1 MKLVETAVAR
11 PVATML
17 LMVGLILAGAVS
29 LFLLP
34 VAPVPQIDY
43 PIVSV
48 TASMPG
54 ANPQTMASAVATPL
68 ESHLGQIA
76 GVNEMTSTSS
86 VATTRITLQF
96 DLDRDI
102 NGAQRDI
109 QAAISAA
116 RADLPA
122 SLPNNPTYRSNNPTD
137 VPVVTLSLTSSTL
150 SQGQLFDAAANIL
163 QQKLSQVEGVS
174 QVSVTGSALPAVRVE
189 LNQLALFKYGI
200 SLENVRSALAA
211 ANYNSPKGAL
221 TVNEQRLQ
229 IYSNDQSRRAEDYVN
244 LVIAYRNGATIRLH
258 DVAEVVESVEDSH
271 SFGVVNDEIG
281 VQVDVF
287 RAPGANNI
295 EVVDKVKAL
304 LPPLAA
310 ALPAEAEMR
319 VMRDRTLTIRTSLHE
334 VEQSLLLAVVL
345 VIFVVFLFLRD
356 WRATLV
362 PSISVFGSL
371 IGSFAVM
378 YLLDYSL
385 DNFSLMALTIATG
398 FVVDDAI
405 VVVENVVRHME
416 GGASRL
422 RAVIVGSREVAF
434 TVLSMSVSLVAVF
447 IPILFMGGLVG
458 RMLREFAVTLSVA
471 IVISLALS
479 MTATPMLCAK
489 LMREH
494 SAHSSFWLLRAS
506 EWAFSA
512 LQRGYE
518 RSFRVALRHPRLT
531 MFSLLATI
539 ALNFY
544 LFAIIP
550 KGFFPT
556 QDTGRMSGAL
566 VADQSVS
573 FSVMKKKLQEF
584 LAVVRS
590 DPAIESVA
598 GSIGGLSSFGS
609 SGSVN
614 TSSFLASLK
623 PLRERGVSAEA
634 VLARLR
640 PKLAKLSGATLYLQ
654 PTQDIRLGG
663 RPSNAMY
670 QYTLQ
675 SDDLAELEN
684 WAPKVTDALRRIP
697 ILTEVSS
704 DQQDKGL
711 LTDVEVDREAASRLN
726 LVAAQIDNTL
736 YDAFGQRQA
745 STIYEPLNQYHV
757 VMEAAQPFRE
767 SLDALNGLFIGV
779 GKSPARTGSTPVAA
793 SAAVKGTAHASASQV
808 YSARNN
814 SSAEVA
820 VSSSPEAMV
829 PFSAFSHLTP
839 GKTPLQVN
847 HQGHFAAITISFNL
861 VEGASLSDATAAIE
875 ETMGTIGA
883 PATIHGF
890 FAGTAAGF
898 KDALANQP
906 LLIAAALATV
916 YIVLGILYESFLHP
930 ITILSTLPSAGVGAV
945 LALLICN
952 TDLSIIAM
960 IGVLLLIGIV
970 KKNAIMLVDFAI
982 EAKQRG
988 LDSAEAI
995 AQACVC
1001 RFRPILMTTMVAF
1014 LGALPLALGSG
1025 EGSELRRPLGIAII
1039 GGLIVSQALTLYT
1052 TPVFYLYIERLQNW
1066 LSSRRPLAERLAR
1079 VRGW

>member
-11 PVATML
+11 PVATTL
-17 LMVGLILAGAVS
+17 LLIGLILAGVVAF
-29 LFLLP
+29 FLLP

-48 TASMPG
+48 SASMPG
-54 ANPQTMASAVATPL
+54 ASPQTMASAVATPL

-86 VATTRITLQF
+86 LGATRITLQF

-109 QAAISAA
+109 QAAIAAA
-116 RADLPA
+116 RADLPT
-122 SLPNNPTYRSNNPTD
+122 SLRNNPTYKSNNPTD

-150 SQGQLFDAAANIL
+150 SQGQLFDAASNIL

-189 LNQLALFKYGI
+189 LNPRALFKYGI
-200 SLENVRSALAA
+200 SLEDVRTALAA

-221 TVNEQRLQ
+221 TVDERRLQ
-229 IYSNDQSRRAEDYVN
+229 IYSNDQSRRAKDYVN

-258 DVAEVVESVEDSH
+258 DVADIDDSIEDTR
-271 SFGVVNDEIG
+271 SFGVVNDDVG

-295 EVVDKVKAL
+295 EVVDKVRAL
-304 LPPLAA
+304 LPPLSA

-319 VMRDRTLTIRTSLHE
+319 VMRDRTLTIRASLHE

-345 VIFVVFLFLRD
+345 VILVVFLFLRD

-362 PSISVFGSL
+362 PSLSVLGSL
-371 IGSFAVM
+371 IGAFGAM
-378 YLLDYSL
+378 YLFSYSL
-385 DNFSLMALTIATG
+385 DNLSLMALTIATG

-416 GGASRL
+416 AGASRL
-422 RAVIVGSREVAF
+422 RAVIDGSREVAF
-434 TVLSMSVSLVAVF
+434 TVLSMTLSLVAVF

-471 IVISLALS
+471 ILISLALS

-494 SAHSSFWLLRAS
+494 STASSFWLLRAS
-506 EWAFSA
+506 ERALLA

-518 RSFRVALRHPRLT
+518 RSVRVALRHPRLT
-531 MFSLLATI
+531 MLTLFATI
-539 ALNFY
+539 GLNFH
-544 LFAIIP
+544 LFGIVP

-556 QDTGRMSGAL
+556 QDTGRMNGSL

-573 FSVMKKKLQEF
+573 YSVMKKKLGEF

-590 DPAIESVA
+590 DPAIETAA
-598 GSIGGLSSFGS
+598 GTIGGNSFGP
-609 SGSVN
+609 SGSLNVAN
-614 TSSFLASLK
+614 FLATLK
-623 PLRERGVSAEA
+623 PLRERGVSADA

-640 PKLAKLSGATLYLQ
+640 PKLAKISGATLYLQ
-654 PTQDIRLGG
+654 PTQDIRVGG
-663 RPSNAMY
+663 RPSNALY

-675 SDDLAELEN
+675 SDDLEELEA
-684 WAPKVTDALRRIP
+684 WAPKVTEAMRRIP
-697 ILTEVSS
+697 ILQDVSS

-711 LTDVEVDREAASRLN
+711 LTDVEVDRATASRLK

-757 VMEAAQPFRE
+757 VMEVAQPYRESVAALDELYIGAGQSASGASQPAVAGSSAAKGSALAAQ
-767 SLDALNGLFIGV
+767 A
-779 GKSPARTGSTPVAA
+779 
-793 SAAVKGTAHASASQV
+793 QV
-808 YSARNN
+808 YSTRNN
-814 SSAEVA
+814 NATGAA
-820 VSSSPEAMV
+820 VSASAEAMV
-829 PFSAFSHLTP
+829 PFSVFARLNP

-861 VEGASLSDATAAIE
+861 TEGKSLSDATAAIR
-875 ETMGTIGA
+875 ETMEAIGA
-883 PATIHGF
+883 PATIHGA
-890 FAGTAAGF
+890 FAGNAAGF
-898 KDALANQP
+898 QEALANQP

-945 LALLICN
+945 LALVMCN

-970 KKNAIMLVDFAI
+970 KKNAIMLVDFAL

-995 AQACVC
+995 GQACVY
-1001 RFRPILMTTMVAF
+1001 RFRPILMTTMVAL

-1039 GGLIVSQALTLYT
+1039 GGLIVSQLLTLYT
-1052 TPVFYLYIERLQNW
+1052 TPVVYLYVDRLQKW
-1066 LSSRRPLAERLAR
+1066 LSSHRPLAHGFAR

>member
-1 MKLVETAVAR
+1 MRLLETAVAR
-11 PVATML
+11 PVATTL
-17 LMVGLILAGAVS
+17 LLIGLILAGAVAF
-29 LFLLP
+29 FLLP

-48 TASMPG
+48 SASMPG
-54 ANPQTMASAVATPL
+54 ASPQTMASAVATPL

-86 VATTRITLQF
+86 LGTTRITLQF

-109 QAAISAA
+109 QAAIAAA
-116 RADLPA
+116 RADLPT
-122 SLPNNPTYRSNNPTD
+122 SLRNNPTYKSSNPTD
-137 VPVVTLSLTSSTL
+137 VPVVTLSLTSGTL
-150 SQGQLFDAAANIL
+150 SQGQLFDAASNIL

-189 LNQLALFKYGI
+189 LNPLALFKYGI
-200 SLENVRSALAA
+200 SLEDVRSALAA
-211 ANYNSPKGAL
+211 ANYNSPKGAM
-221 TVNEQRLQ
+221 TVDERRLQ
-229 IYSNDQSRRAEDYVN
+229 IYSNDQSRRAKDYVN

-258 DVAEVVESVEDSH
+258 DVADIDDSIEDTR
-271 SFGVVNDEIG
+271 SFGVVNDDIG

-295 EVVDKVKAL
+295 EVVDKVRAL

-319 VMRDRTLTIRTSLHE
+319 VMRDRTLTIRASLHE
-334 VEQSLLLAVVL
+334 VEQSLLLAVAL
-345 VIFVVFLFLRD
+345 VILVVFLFLRD

-362 PSISVFGSL
+362 PSLSVFGSL
-371 IGSFAVM
+371 IGSFGAM
-378 YLLDYSL
+378 YVFGYSL
-385 DNFSLMALTIATG
+385 DNLSLMALTIATG

-405 VVVENVVRHME
+405 VVVENVVRRLE
-416 GGASRL
+416 AGASRL
-422 RAVIVGSREVAF
+422 RAVIDGSREVAF
-434 TVLSMSVSLVAVF
+434 TVLSMTLSLVAVF

-471 IVISLALS
+471 ILLSLALS
-479 MTATPMLCAK
+479 MTATPMLCSK

-494 SAHSSFWLLRAS
+494 STAPSFWLLRAS
-506 EWAFSA
+506 ERALSA

-518 RSFRVALRHPRLT
+518 RSVRVALRHPRLT
-531 MFSLLATI
+531 MLTLFATI
-539 ALNFY
+539 GLNFH
-544 LFAIIP
+544 LFGIVP

-556 QDTGRMSGAL
+556 QDTGRMSGSL

-573 FSVMKKKLQEF
+573 YSVMKKKLMEF

-590 DPAIESVA
+590 DPAIESAA
-598 GSIGGLSSFGS
+598 GTIGGNSSFGP
-609 SGSVN
+609 SGSINVAN
-614 TSSFLASLK
+614 FLATLK
-623 PLRERGVSAEA
+623 PLRERGVSADA

-640 PKLAKLSGATLYLQ
+640 PKLAKVSGATLYLQ
-654 PTQDIRLGG
+654 PTQDIRVGG
-663 RPSNAMY
+663 RPSNALY
-670 QYTLQ
+670 QFTLQ
-675 SDDLAELEN
+675 SDDLAELEA
-684 WAPKVTDALRRIP
+684 WAPKVTEAMRRIP
-697 ILTEVSS
+697 ILQDVSS

-711 LTDVEVDREAASRLN
+711 LTDVEVDRATASRLK

-757 VMEAAQPFRE
+757 VMEAAQPYRE
-767 SLDALNGLFIGV
+767 SVGALDELYIGA
-779 GKSPARTGSTPVAA
+779 GPSASGASQPA
-793 SAAVKGTAHASASQV
+793 SAAKGSALAAQSQV
-808 YSARNN
+808 YSTRNN
-814 SSAEVA
+814 NATGAPVSASA
-820 VSSSPEAMV
+820 EAMV
-829 PFSAFSHLTP
+829 PFSVFARLNP

-861 VEGASLSDATAAIE
+861 TDGKSLSDATAAIA
-875 ETMGTIGA
+875 ETMEAIGA
-883 PATIHGF
+883 PATIHGA
-890 FAGTAAGF
+890 FAGNAAGF
-898 KDALANQP
+898 QEALANQP

-982 EAKQRG
+982 EAKRRG

-995 AQACVC
+995 GQACVY
-1001 RFRPILMTTMVAF
+1001 RFRPILMTTMVAL

-1039 GGLIVSQALTLYT
+1039 GGLIVSQILTLYT
-1052 TPVFYLYIERLQNW
+1052 TPVVYLYVDRLQNW
-1066 LSSRRPLAERLAR
+1066 LSSRRLFGAKISGGAQLRA
-1079 VRGW
+1079 